1 MPRVVE
7 QARAG
12 LLLLV
17 SAAAGRLGMD
27 LGGVG
32 RVEQGG
38 VRRSRVMLIVLL
50 ALGVAFV
57 VLLAF
62 GLAKG
67 RGLLMLRS

>member
-1 MPRVVE
+1 MNMT
-7 QARAG
+7 
-12 LLLLV
+12 LL
-17 SAAAGRLGMD
+17 
-27 LGGVG
+27 
-32 RVEQGG
+32 
-38 VRRSRVMLIVLL
+38 LIVLL